1 MSLKLERKIGLAEGI
16 GIVTGGV
23 IGMGVYSLIP
33 SIAREAGNS
42 TWLAITIAL
51 TISVIGVL
59 PLIQI
64 ASAMPVAG
72 GGYLYCSRLLHPLV
86 GTIVSFLAI
95 VGGGSSVCVVSV
107 GLGEFIKPYL
117 GLNIS
122 LHILAMIM
130 VFGFYFLYQFGI
142 KLVTWL
148 QLILSAQMILS
159 LIAYTVGISY
169 FTEVSYEFSIPVQ
182 SGGLIM
188 GVILALN
195 VCLGFQIIAEL
206 GEEIKDAKKNIP
218 LSLFLGGLVI
228 LVIYITV
235 SFAYI
240 HVAGGTGEA
249 FHQKDAALLETAR
262 MYLPRGLVI
271 FTLLGAVSAGLTSL
285 NAGAIALPR
294 ELFSQARDNIIPSYF
309 SAVNPRTKTPLRS
322 VTAFFVIVFLILS
335 FGQALESTGVLATYF
350 KKSIDFYAFM
360 AVCGIMFLTI
370 FVSIA
375 AFKLPGKYPELY
387 KNAYLKVPRPLLVT
401 AIVISLLTSTG
412 LILIIFMESVMVMW
426 AYLLLLAGV
435 IIYYGTRSNSL
446 NKKGEKMGNIYDP
459 FVD

>member
-33 SIAREAGNS
+33 SIAREAGHS
-42 TWLAITIAL
+42 AWLAISIAL

-72 GGYLYCSRLLHPLV
+72 GGYMYCSRLLHPLV

-95 VGGGSSVCVVSV
+95 VGGGSSVCVVSI
-107 GLGEFIKPYL
+107 GLGEFVKPYL
-117 GLNIS
+117 GMDIS
-122 LHILAMIM
+122 LHVLAMIM
-130 VFGFYFLYQFGI
+130 LSGFYFLYQFGI

-148 QLILSAQMILS
+148 QLVMSIQLILS
-159 LIAYTVGISY
+159 LIAYTIGISY
-169 FTEVSYEFSIPVQ
+169 FTEVTYEFSIPAQ

-188 GVILALN
+188 GIILALN
-195 VCLGFQIIAEL
+195 VCLGFQIITEL
-206 GEEIKDAKKNIP
+206 GEEIKDARKNIP

-240 HVAGGTGEA
+240 HVAGGAGEA

-262 MYLPRGLVI
+262 IYLPRGLVI

-294 ELFSQARDNIIPSYF
+294 ELYSQARDNIIPSYF
-309 SAVNPRTKTPLRS
+309 SVVNPRTKTPLRS
-322 VTAFFVIVFLILS
+322 VTAFFVIVFLILCL
-335 FGQALESTGVLATYF
+335 GQALDSAGILATFF

-360 AVCGIMFLTI
+360 AVCGIMFLTV
-370 FVSIA
+370 FVSVA
-375 AFKLPGKYPELY
+375 AFRLPGQYPELY
-387 KNAYLKVPRPLLVT
+387 KNAYLKIPRPLLIA
-401 AIVISLLTSTG
+401 AIIISIITSIG
-412 LILIIFMESVMVMW
+412 LILIIFMESFMVMW
-426 AYLLLLAGV
+426 TYLILLFGVILYYLLRKSYLEK
-435 IIYYGTRSNSL
+435 RN
-446 NKKGEKMGNIYDP
+446 EKMGNIFDP
-459 FVD
+459 FS